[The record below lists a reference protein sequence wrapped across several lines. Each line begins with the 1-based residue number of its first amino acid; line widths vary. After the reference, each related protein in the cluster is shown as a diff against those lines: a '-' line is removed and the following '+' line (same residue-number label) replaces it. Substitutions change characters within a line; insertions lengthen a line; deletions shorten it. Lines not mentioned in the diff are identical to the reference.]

1 MVREI
6 GFWETSPGVQRSVNV
21 GLNAPTPAYGYPT
34 PLSETMRR
42 VCDVN
47 ISYMLFFVEI
57 VIKIMKP
64 PSPGLPL
71 LALPG

>member
-1 MVREI
+1 
-6 GFWETSPGVQRSVNV
+6 
-21 GLNAPTPAYGYPT
+21 
-34 PLSETMRR
+34 MRR